1 MSARRP
7 CAREL
12 GLPVVVGFGIDSR
25 DKARAAAAKADGAV
39 VGTALVRAIED
50 GKTPSERRAG
60 GGDARARASR
70 RGRRGVK
77 GKRPMLLLCI
87 SDVHGHLDALR
98 AVLATAERRAF
109 HKLLV
114 AGDIVFPGPEP
125 LETWRRLTAAG
136 AVMVQGLTDR
146 AVATLDPASLR
157 PRSDHERERLERM
170 KATREALG
178 DLILQRIRRL
188 PTHQRIPL
196 EDGGELLLV
205 HGSPADPG
213 EALTHDMTDAE
224 INALIADDT
233 ADVVVC
239 GASHLPFDRLVGGV
253 RIVNVGSVGRSA
265 RHRPARGPRDVD
277 RVDPARRA
285 RRAHLR
291 SAGERARGRG
301 APLRRVS
308 ARSACE
314 TRTAGR

>member
-1 MSARRP
+1 
-7 CAREL
+7 
-12 GLPVVVGFGIDSR
+12 
-25 DKARAAAAKADGAV
+25 
-39 VGTALVRAIED
+39 
-50 GKTPSERRAG
+50 
-60 GGDARARASR
+60 
-70 RGRRGVK
+70 
-77 GKRPMLLLCI
+77 MLLLCI

-114 AGDIVFPGPEP
+114 AGDLVFPGPEP
-125 LETWRRLTAAG
+125 LETWRRLSAAG
-136 AVMVQGLTDR
+136 AVMVQGLADR

-157 PRSDHERERLERM
+157 PRSDHERERLEQM
-170 KATREALG
+170 KSTREALG

-253 RIVNVGSVGRSA
+253 RIVNVGSVGEA
-265 RHRPARGPRDVD
+265 PGAGPRVAHATWIESTP
-277 RVDPARRA
+277 RGVHVEPISVPLESVHEAEAR
-285 RRAHLR
+285 L
-291 SAGERARGRG
+291 
-301 APLRRVS
+301 
-308 ARSACE
+308 
-314 TRTAGR
+314 